1 MFTDSVKQELFQEL
15 QKKQKFREGNTMPWA
30 DSLVLVSFN
39 LLVQYPSDQILLE
52 RQASVLETPKRVGM
66 LARPLAT
73 YTILGQ
79 IIKSL

>member
-1 MFTDSVKQELFQEL
+1 
-15 QKKQKFREGNTMPWA
+15 MPWA

-52 RQASVLETPKRVGM
+52 RQASVLETSKRDGM
-66 LARPLAT
+66 LTRPLAT

>member
-1 MFTDSVKQELFQEL
+1 
-15 QKKQKFREGNTMPWA
+15 MPWA

-52 RQASVLETPKRVGM
+52 RQASVPETSKRDGM
-66 LARPLAT
+66 LTRPLAT